1 LAGYP
6 NKPIRV
12 VVPGSKGGPGDII
25 ANTVAEKLSAVLGQR
40 IDIEPAKSQSAGL
53 LATAR
58 APADGY
64 TFGMG
69 GGSFYISAAL
79 YRQLPFDPFK
89 DFTPVN
95 LVASIANLLVVHPSV
110 PAHSVAEFIAYAK
123 AHPGKLRYG
132 SSGYGSPPHIAGE
145 MFKTMAGVDIVHVP
159 YKGHVVA
166 GNALAEG
173 KELQVMFDAVP
184 TAMPHIMAGELKG
197 LGVTTTRRLPALP
210 DLPTIA
216 ETGLPDYEL
225 NPAMGMLAPAG
236 TPVEILVML
245 AEEIGK
251 VMAMP
256 DVRAK
261 LEGLGMEAISTTRDQ
276 FASYMDGQFRKW
288 SKALLGSGIKPLD
301 RPAAE

>member
-1 LAGYP
+1 VGSYP
-6 NKPIRV
+6 NKPIRII
-12 VVPGSKGGPGDII
+12 VPGSKGGPGNII
-25 ANTVAEKLSAVLGQR
+25 ANTVAEKLSAILSQR
-40 IDIEPAKSQSAGL
+40 IEIESAKSQSAGL
-53 LATAR
+53 LAAAT

-69 GGSFYISAAL
+69 GGSFYVSAAL
-79 YRQLPFDPFK
+79 YKTLPFDPFK

-123 AHPGKLRYG
+123 ANPRKLRYG

-159 YKGHVVA
+159 YNGHVVA
-166 GNALAEG
+166 GNALSEG

-184 TAMPHIMAGELKG
+184 TAMPHLKAGDLRG
-197 LGVTTTRRLPALP
+197 LGVTTTRRQAALP
-210 DLPTIA
+210 DMPTIA
-216 ETGLPDYEL
+216 ESGLPGYEL

-236 TPVEILVML
+236 TPEEILVML

-251 VMAMP
+251 IMALP
-256 DVRAK
+256 DVKAR
-261 LEGLGMEAISTTRDQ
+261 LEGIGIEPIISTRDY
-276 FASYMDGQFRKW
+276 FASYMAGQFTKW
-288 SKALLGSGIKPLD
+288 SKALESAGIEPLEA
-301 RPAAE
+301 PPSA